1 VSQKAEMSN
10 LIWRV
15 QQRQPVAVVTLAGQ
29 AEAAGAGVHDAL
41 WDCLAGMP
49 TVLLLEVSR
58 MEVAACSALSWIRDL
73 SFAARKWPGV
83 PVYLCGAE
91 ETAQRCSLPGYASV
105 AEAREAWEDAE
116 PEERHS
122 LALPPVPQ
130 SCADARE
137 FVAKVCHGWGIKRP
151 VRLAQILISELVSNA
166 VVHARTGL
174 DVTVRRLGEG
184 IELSVRDDGATKLP
198 ADLPPDPRGFGLQL
212 VEAMSDSWGS
222 APTGSGKVVWT
233 RLLA

>member
-1 VSQKAEMSN
+1 

-15 QQRQPVAVVTLAGQ
+15 QQRQPVAVVTLAGPV
-29 AEAAGAGVHDAL
+29 EAVATDVHDAL

-49 TVLLLEVSR
+49 AVLLLEVSR
-58 MEVAACSALSWIRDL
+58 LEVVGCSGLSWVRDL
-73 SFAARKWPGV
+73 SSAAEKWPGV
-83 PVYLCGAE
+83 PIYLCGAS
-91 ETAQRCSLPGYASV
+91 ETARRCSLPGYASV
-105 AEAREAWEDAE
+105 AEAHAAWDDVE
-116 PEERHS
+116 PGERHS
-122 LALPPVPQ
+122 LALQPVPQ

-137 FVAKVCHGWGIKRP
+137 FVAKVCQGWGIRRQ

-174 DVTVRRLGEG
+174 DVTVRRFGEG

-198 ADLPPDPRGFGLQL
+198 ANLPPDPRGFGLQL
-212 VEAMSDSWGS
+212 VEAMSDAWGS

>member
-15 QQRQPVAVVTLAGQ
+15 QQRQPVAVVTLEGPV
-29 AEAAGAGVHDAL
+29 EAAGAGVHDAL

-49 TVLLLEVSR
+49 TVLLLEASR
-58 MEVAACSALSWIRDL
+58 LEVTGCSGLSWIREL
-73 SFAARKWPGV
+73 SSQAEKWPGV
-83 PVYLCGAE
+83 PVYLCGAS
-91 ETAQRCSLPGYASV
+91 ETAQRCRLPGYDSV
-105 AEAREAWEDAE
+105 AQARATWDDAE

-166 VVHARTGL
+166 VMHARTGL
-174 DVTVRRLGEG
+174 DVTVRRLRGG

-212 VEAMSDSWGS
+212 VEAMSDAWGS

-233 RLLA
+233 RLVA